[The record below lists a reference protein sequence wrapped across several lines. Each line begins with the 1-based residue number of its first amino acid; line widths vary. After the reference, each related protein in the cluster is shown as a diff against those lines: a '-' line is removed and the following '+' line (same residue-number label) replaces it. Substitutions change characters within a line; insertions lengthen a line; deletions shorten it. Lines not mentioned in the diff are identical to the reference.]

1 MELHTCFFTNNACYL
16 RGQKIVP
23 KGVMVHST
31 GANNPWLKRYVQPD
45 DGLLGKNTNA
55 NDWNRPGLDV
65 CVHAFIGKK
74 QDGRIASYQ
83 VLPWAHRGWHAGG
96 AANNTHISFEICEDA
111 LQDRQYFEAVYR
123 EAAELTAYLCRQYRL
138 DPLRDGVVIDH
149 AEGFQ
154 RGIASNHG
162 DVGHW
167 FPKFGKT
174 MDDFRKDVNRY
185 MEAESMTEEAIT
197 RLIDERIRTALV
209 GANTQV
215 STWAQEELQGAI
227 QNGITDG
234 TRPGGY
240 ATREEAAIMV
250 ERLRKRLDAQK

>member
-1 MELHTCFFTNNACYL
+1 MELHTCFFTKNTCYL
-16 RGQKIVP
+16 RGEKIVP

-45 DGLLGKNTNA
+45 DGLLGKNSYD

-74 QDGRIASYQ
+74 TDGGIATYQ

-123 EAAELTAYLCRQYRL
+123 EAAELTAYLCKQYRL
-138 DPLRDGVVIDH
+138 DPLQDGVVIDH
-149 AEGFQ
+149 ADGYR
-154 RGIASNHG
+154 RGLASNHG
-162 DVGHW
+162 DVSHW

-174 MDDFRKDVNRY
+174 MEDFRHYVNLL
-185 MEAESMTEEAIT
+185 MGVENMTADALEQ
-197 RLIDERIRTALV
+197 LIDERIKAVLNGTDSK
-209 GANTQV
+209 V
-215 STWAQEELQGAI
+215 SPWATEELKSAVMS
-227 QNGITDG
+227 GITDG
-234 TRPGGY
+234 SRPGGY
-240 ATREEAAIMV
+240 ATREEAAVMV
-250 ERLRKRLDAQK
+250 ERLRKKLQE